1 MRATEQDPE
10 DGNYPPLRA
19 PLARSGHK
27 RPQHERQA
35 EDGDE
40 EGLEDPD
47 AVPVRH
53 ARGDAG
59 VSVFL
64 VRVNVLEGTYNGM
77 RALPA
82 QPSDATQPIDPDWIS
97 TGKTSTMTMIRM
109 GQNGERKKPR
119 IEKATAERIRL
130 GMTQMIT
137 SSAMEM
143 SVLRVSVIR
152 LGATKV
158 GDADGGLRPPTR
170 R

>member
-1 MRATEQDPE
+1 
-10 DGNYPPLRA
+10 
-19 PLARSGHK
+19 
-27 RPQHERQA
+27 
-35 EDGDE
+35 
-40 EGLEDPD
+40 
-47 AVPVRH
+47 
-53 ARGDAG
+53 
-59 VSVFL
+59 
-64 VRVNVLEGTYNGM
+64 M

-109 GQNGERKKPR
+109 GQKGERKTPR

-137 SSAMEM
+137 SSPMEM

-158 GDADGGLRPPTR
+158 GDADGDHLQDDDHVVLSHVVCDGYQDKTTDRDA
-170 R
+170 